1 VSGASFA
8 ELLTMPGVV
17 EECELRSSFG
27 FMAYHGGALEPGTD
41 VIARTAAE
49 RAGASYYGVLQPES
63 LLVHIPSIRV
73 GADQSS
79 SLASFLDHVDTVI
92 TIHGYGRAPT
102 KTAIL
107 LGGRN
112 RDLAT
117 HVAGHLRAALPEYD
131 IVDDLSRIPIELQG
145 IHHRNPVNIPRF
157 AGVQVELPPRA
168 RGAGPYWKDFDGDLV
183 PHTRTLIGAL
193 VGAATTFETP

>member
-1 VSGASFA
+1 MSGGSFA
-8 ELLTMPGVV
+8 KLLAMPGVV

-41 VIARTAAE
+41 VIARLAAE
-49 RAGASYYGVLQPES
+49 QAGASYYGGLQPES
-63 LLVHIPSIRV
+63 LLVHIPSISV
-73 GADQSS
+73 GPEQSS
-79 SLASFLDHVDTVI
+79 LLASFLAHVDTVI

-112 RDLAT
+112 RELAG
-117 HVAGHLRAALPEYD
+117 HLAGHLRAALQEYD
-131 IVDDLSRIPIELQG
+131 IVDDLTRIPIELQG
-145 IHHRNPVNIPRF
+145 IHARNPVNLPRF

-183 PHTRTLIGAL
+183 PHARKLIAAL
-193 VGAATTFETP
+193 VGAATTFDAR